1 MANFP
6 DLTGDGVVTRADVLK
21 GRGVFK
27 RGGKVKKTRKFQDGG
42 ETEFESKQGENPG
55 ISDDIR
61 ARAMKYV
68 QEQNE
73 PSSELVK
80 EPSVAKSK
88 TVKKAAPKA
97 EPKTTTSRPP
107 EEKGLERVGVEDL
120 LPIGKAAAVLGA
132 GYGAARMIGKK
143 ILSSRA
149 TAAEETAK
157 KAAINAELKAL
168 GDKRDKTQ
176 ATRAANKVRRSEEGF
191 SPAEALKAR
200 KKEGMKAGGSVSSAS
215 RRGDGIAIRGKTRA

>member
-6 DLTGDGVVTRADVLK
+6 DLNDDGKVTRADILK

-68 QEQNE
+68 REQNE

-80 EPSVAKSK
+80 EPPVAK
-88 TVKKAAPKA
+88 TKATPKATPKA
-97 EPKTTTSRPP
+97 EPKTTTSKPP
-107 EEKGLERVGVEDL
+107 QEKGLERVGVEDL

-132 GYGAARMIGKK
+132 GYTAARMLGKK
-143 ILSSRA
+143 MLSSRA
-149 TAAEETAK
+149 KKEAGERSAK
-157 KAAINAELKAL
+157 E
-168 GDKRDKTQ
+168 
-176 ATRAANKVRRSEEGF
+176 
-191 SPAEALKAR
+191 AEAVSKLSKKEQDAR
-200 KKEGMKAGGSVSSAS
+200 KERYMSTGPMEDAFGKGTQFKREFKSGGKISSAS
-215 RRGDGIAIRGKTRA
+215 KRADGIAIRGKTRA

>member
-61 ARAMKYV
+61 ARAMEYV
-68 QEQNE
+68 RKQNE

-80 EPSVAKSK
+80 EPSVAK
-88 TVKKAAPKA
+88 TKATPKATPKA
-97 EPKTTTSRPP
+97 EPKTTTSKPP
-107 EEKGLERVGVEDL
+107 QEKGLERVGVEDL

-132 GYGAARMIGKK
+132 GYGAARMLGKK

-149 TAAEETAK
+149 KKEAGERSAK
-157 KAAINAELKAL
+157 
-168 GDKRDKTQ
+168 
-176 ATRAANKVRRSEEGF
+176 
-191 SPAEALKAR
+191 EADTISKLSKKEQDAR
-200 KKEGMKAGGSVSSAS
+200 KERYMSTGPMEDAFGKGTQFKREFKSGGKVSSAS
-215 RRGDGIAIRGKTRA
+215 KRADGCAVRGKTRA

>member
-61 ARAMKYV
+61 ARAMEYV
-68 QEQNE
+68 RKQNE

-80 EPSVAKSK
+80 EPPVAK
-88 TVKKAAPKA
+88 TKATPKATPKA
-97 EPKTTTSRPP
+97 EPKTTTSKPP
-107 EEKGLERVGVEDL
+107 QEKGLERVGVEDL

-132 GYGAARMIGKK
+132 GYGAARMLGKK

-149 TAAEETAK
+149 KKEAGERSAK
-157 KAAINAELKAL
+157 ESDTISKLSKKE
-168 GDKRDKTQ
+168 Q
-176 ATRAANKVRRSEEGF
+176 A
-191 SPAEALKAR
+191 AR
-200 KKEGMKAGGSVSSAS
+200 KERYMSTGPMEDAFGKGTQFKREFKSGGKISSAS
-215 RRGDGIAIRGKTRA
+215 KRADGCAVRGKTRA

>member
-61 ARAMKYV
+61 ARAMEYV
-68 QEQNE
+68 RKQNE

-80 EPSVAKSK
+80 EPSVAK
-88 TVKKAAPKA
+88 TKATPKATPKA
-97 EPKTTTSRPP
+97 EPKTTTSKPP
-107 EEKGLERVGVEDL
+107 QEKGLERVGVEDL

-132 GYGAARMIGKK
+132 GYGAARMLGKK

-149 TAAEETAK
+149 KKEAGERSAK
-157 KAAINAELKAL
+157 
-168 GDKRDKTQ
+168 
-176 ATRAANKVRRSEEGF
+176 
-191 SPAEALKAR
+191 EADTISKLSKKEQDAR
-200 KKEGMKAGGSVSSAS
+200 KERYMSTGPMEDAFGKGTQFKREFKSGGKISSAS
-215 RRGDGIAIRGKTRA
+215 KRADGCAVRGKTRA

>member
-61 ARAMKYV
+61 ARAMEYV
-68 QEQNE
+68 RKQNE

-80 EPSVAKSK
+80 EPPVAK
-88 TVKKAAPKA
+88 TKATPKATPKA
-97 EPKTTTSRPP
+97 EPKTTTSKPP
-107 EEKGLERVGVEDL
+107 QEKGLERVGVEDL

-132 GYGAARMIGKK
+132 GYGAARMLGKK

-149 TAAEETAK
+149 KKEAGERSAK
-157 KAAINAELKAL
+157 ESDTISKLSKKE
-168 GDKRDKTQ
+168 Q
-176 ATRAANKVRRSEEGF
+176 A
-191 SPAEALKAR
+191 AR
-200 KKEGMKAGGSVSSAS
+200 KERYMSTGPMEDAFGKGTQFKREFKSGGKVSSAS
-215 RRGDGIAIRGKTRA
+215 KRADGCAVRGKTRA

>member
-6 DLTGDGVVTRADVLK
+6 DLNDDGKVTRADILK

-68 QEQNE
+68 REQNE

-80 EPSVAKSK
+80 EPPVAK
-88 TVKKAAPKA
+88 TKATPKATPKA

-120 LPIGKAAAVLGA
+120 LPIGKAAAALGA
-132 GYGAARMIGKK
+132 GYTAARMLGKK
-143 ILSSRA
+143 MLSNR
-149 TAAEETAK
+149 AK
-157 KAAINAELKAL
+157 K
-168 GDKRDKTQ
+168 
-176 ATRAANKVRRSEEGF
+176 
-191 SPAEALKAR
+191 EAGEKSAKEADTISKLSKKEQDAR
-200 KKEGMKAGGSVSSAS
+200 KERYMSTGPMEDAFGKGAQFKREFKSGGKVSSAS
-215 RRGDGIAIRGKTRA
+215 KRADGIAIRGKTRA

>member
-61 ARAMKYV
+61 ARAMEYV
-68 QEQNE
+68 RKQNE

-80 EPSVAKSK
+80 EPPVAK
-88 TVKKAAPKA
+88 TKATPKATPKA
-97 EPKTTTSRPP
+97 EPKTTTSKPP
-107 EEKGLERVGVEDL
+107 QEKGLERVGVEDL

-132 GYGAARMIGKK
+132 GYTAARMLGKK

-149 TAAEETAK
+149 KKEAGERSAK
-157 KAAINAELKAL
+157 ESDTISKLSKKE
-168 GDKRDKTQ
+168 Q
-176 ATRAANKVRRSEEGF
+176 A
-191 SPAEALKAR
+191 AR
-200 KKEGMKAGGSVSSAS
+200 KERYMSTGPMEDAFGKGTQFKREFKSGGKISSAS
-215 RRGDGIAIRGKTRA
+215 KRADGCAVRGKTRA

>member
-6 DLTGDGVVTRADVLK
+6 DLNDDGKITRADVLK

-27 RGGKVKKTRKFQDGG
+27 RGGKVKKVRKFQDGG

-61 ARAMKYV
+61 ARAMEYV
-68 QEQNE
+68 RKQNE

-80 EPSVAKSK
+80 EPPVAKTKSVQKTAAKESSK
-88 TVKKAAPKA
+88 T
-97 EPKTTTSRPP
+97 TSYRPP
-107 EEKGLERVGVEDL
+107 EEKGLERVGIEDF
-120 LPIGKAAAVLGA
+120 LPIGKAAAALGA

-149 TAAEETAK
+149 KKEAGERSAK
-157 KAAINAELKAL
+157 
-168 GDKRDKTQ
+168 
-176 ATRAANKVRRSEEGF
+176 
-191 SPAEALKAR
+191 EADTISKLSKKEQDAR
-200 KKEGMKAGGSVSSAS
+200 KERYLSTGPMEDAFGKGTQFKREFKSGGKVSSAS
-215 RRGDGIAIRGKTRA
+215 KRADGCAIRGKTRA

>member
-1 MANFP
+1 MKM
-6 DLTGDGVVTRADVLK
+6 R
-21 GRGVFK
+21 
-27 RGGKVKKTRKFQDGG
+27 KKIRKFQDGG

-80 EPSVAKSK
+80 EPPVAKTK

-120 LPIGKAAAVLGA
+120 LPIGKAAAALGA
-132 GYGAARMIGKK
+132 GYTAARMLGKK
-143 ILSSRA
+143 MLSSRVKKEA
-149 TAAEETAK
+149 GERSAK
-157 KAAINAELKAL
+157 E
-168 GDKRDKTQ
+168 
-176 ATRAANKVRRSEEGF
+176 
-191 SPAEALKAR
+191 AEAVSKLPKKEQDAR
-200 KKEGMKAGGSVSSAS
+200 KERYMSTGPMEDAFGKGTQFKREFKSGGKISSAS
-215 RRGDGIAIRGKTRA
+215 KRADGCAVRGKTRA

>member
-6 DLTGDGVVTRADVLK
+6 DLTRDGVVTRADVLK

-27 RGGKVKKTRKFQDGG
+27 RGGKVKKVRKFQDGG

-55 ISDDIR
+55 ISDDVR

-68 QEQNE
+68 REQNE

-80 EPSVAKSK
+80 EPPVAKTK
-88 TVKKAAPKA
+88 AAPKAAPKA
-97 EPKTTTSRPP
+97 EPKTTTSKPP
-107 EEKGLERVGVEDL
+107 QEKGLERVGIEDF
-120 LPIGKAAAVLGA
+120 LPIGKAAAALGA

-149 TAAEETAK
+149 KKEAGERSAK
-157 KAAINAELKAL
+157 
-168 GDKRDKTQ
+168 
-176 ATRAANKVRRSEEGF
+176 
-191 SPAEALKAR
+191 EADTISKLPKKEQEAR
-200 KKEGMKAGGSVSSAS
+200 KERYLSTGPMEDAFGKGTQFKREFKSGGKVSSAS
-215 RRGDGIAIRGKTRA
+215 KRADGCAIRGKTRA